1 MGDQTSTTEV
11 AMEQPRGVDREPA
24 HIGPGHG
31 AYRSQEQIDYIQSI
45 SEDQGSCNTVKQ
57 GVMQSISETL
67 QGMKLRE
74 IRRFQQ
80 SLPEN
85 LSQARRSRRLM
96 GSAPEAH
103 QTTGNRIED
112 GRIIF
117 NSDRVYYKR

>member
-1 MGDQTSTTEV
+1 MDQPGGVYRDSTHT
-11 AMEQPRGVDREPA
+11 
-24 HIGPGHG
+24 GPGHG
-31 AYRSQEQIDYIQSI
+31 AYRSQEQSDYIQSL

-67 QGMKLRE
+67 QGMKLCE

-96 GSAPEAH
+96 GSAPEAFH
-103 QTTGNRIED
+103 TTGNKIED

-117 NSDRVYYKR
+117 DSDKVHYRR